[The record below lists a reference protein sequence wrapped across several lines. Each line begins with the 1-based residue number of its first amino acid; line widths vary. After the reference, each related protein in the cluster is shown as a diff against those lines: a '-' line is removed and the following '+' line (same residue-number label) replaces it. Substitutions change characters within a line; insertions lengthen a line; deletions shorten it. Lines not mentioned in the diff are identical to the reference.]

1 MEQVLVR
8 DIMSGPPPIH
18 RGVSVTPDTTV
29 EEAMR
34 LMHKHKIDQMP
45 VVSADGQIIGTVCES
60 DIARAMI
67 EMVPQTEQR
76 EFTLAQIPSG
86 MSIK

>member
-8 DIMSGPPPIH
+8 DIMSGPTQIH
-18 RGVSVTPDTTV
+18 WSVSVTPDTTLA
-29 EEAMR
+29 EATR
-34 LMHKHKIDQMP
+34 LMHKHKIHQVP

-67 EMVPQTEQR
+67 EMAPQTEQR
-76 EFTLAQIPSG
+76 EFTLAQLPQG
-86 MSIK
+86 MSVK